1 MWEGGSRWGTHVN
14 PWLIHV
20 DVWQKPL
27 QYCKIISLQLI
38 KINEKKCGPSLT
50 IDVSMLYLNEMID
63 FFYKWAVLTE
73 VITSAPGVIRPL
85 PNIIIK
91 KNCVLKSGLSNLY

>member
-1 MWEGGSRWGTHVN
+1 
-14 PWLIHV
+14 
-20 DVWQKPL
+20 
-27 QYCKIISLQLI
+27 
-38 KINEKKCGPSLT
+38 
-50 IDVSMLYLNEMID
+50 MLYLNEMID
-63 FFYKWAVLTE
+63 FFYKCAVLTE